1 MEGPVSAPKRI
12 CLGGSGETVVDSVA
26 PSAEQGFGSD
36 ASFSDSQHG
45 TVETNS
51 KFSGLDLHDVLVIEL
66 CAGTARLTKTIR
78 AHGMRGLAVDKSK
91 DRGCGTDIMILDLTK
106 EHDLQILLQLIR
118 SEAGRI
124 ALIFI
129 SPPCGTASK
138 ARERHIAHHLLAGK
152 KQPVPLRS
160 QDKPDQ
166 KDGLSG
172 LDKVKTEMAN
182 QLYDAVTQIIL
193 ECNSLD
199 LWVMVENPKNSLYWS
214 TTFALKYIQS
224 LPTYWV
230 DFHNCAHGGKRD
242 KLTRLWTNKP
252 WAGSLQLFCDKQ
264 HQHSSWK
271 PKVVNGRLTFP
282 TAEEAAYP
290 WLFCERVSNLVQQ
303 MAVDA
308 GCSVTS
314 TLQEQIHGNFVGTF
328 QRYVF
333 DALPRSSKLKP
344 LVAEYGHY
352 WTVAVNPQNLSAVP
366 QLLHTLPKGSKL
378 VSRHLMTWGNFR
390 VEMVD
395 EIKHDSWP
403 DWAGQHDGQT
413 GWGAEHVLE
422 LCKFGMPSDP
432 ITFVHR
438 ALKAGHPKD
447 LTCQISEVFRN
458 AILANFHKPPSTSRP
473 ICLPRNGYNF

>member
-12 CLGGSGETVVDSVA
+12 CLGGSGETVVDSAA

-36 ASFSDSQHG
+36 ASFSDSQPA

-51 KFSGLDLHDVLVIEL
+51 RFSGLDLHDVLVIEL

-193 ECNSLD
+193 SITVHL
-199 LWVMVENPKNSLYWS
+199 
-214 TTFALKYIQS
+214 
-224 LPTYWV
+224 
-230 DFHNCAHGGKRD
+230 
-242 KLTRLWTNKP
+242 
-252 WAGSLQLFCDKQ
+252 
-264 HQHSSWK
+264 
-271 PKVVNGRLTFP
+271 
-282 TAEEAAYP
+282 
-290 WLFCERVSNLVQQ
+290 NL
-303 MAVDA
+303 
-308 GCSVTS
+308 
-314 TLQEQIHGNFVGTF
+314 
-328 QRYVF
+328 R
-333 DALPRSSKLKP
+333 
-344 LVAEYGHY
+344 
-352 WTVAVNPQNLSAVP
+352 
-366 QLLHTLPKGSKL
+366 
-378 VSRHLMTWGNFR
+378 
-390 VEMVD
+390 
-395 EIKHDSWP
+395 
-403 DWAGQHDGQT
+403 
-413 GWGAEHVLE
+413 
-422 LCKFGMPSDP
+422 
-432 ITFVHR
+432 
-438 ALKAGHPKD
+438 
-447 LTCQISEVFRN
+447 
-458 AILANFHKPPSTSRP
+458 
-473 ICLPRNGYNF
+473 